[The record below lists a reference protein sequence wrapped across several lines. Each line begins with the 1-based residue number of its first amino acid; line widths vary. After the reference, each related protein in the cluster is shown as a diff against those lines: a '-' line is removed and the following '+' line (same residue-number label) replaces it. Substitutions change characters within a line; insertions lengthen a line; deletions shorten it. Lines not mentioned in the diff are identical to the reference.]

1 MKGAADRVTGHGA
14 WRAGPGRFAQNLL
27 NDHSIPGEAL
37 AALHGTRMSL
47 PLDKLMNP
55 QSVAIVGVSE
65 RLEINPLIVG
75 PRGAKGVDMLFEPVG
90 APASEQKS

>member
-1 MKGAADRVTGHGA
+1 
-14 WRAGPGRFAQNLL
+14 
-27 NDHSIPGEAL
+27 
-37 AALHGTRMSL
+37 MSL